1 VINLD
6 TTTTSLI
13 VPRNLRDM
21 AKEKGINMSKVFA
34 EALAKELD
42 TGREFERLKEKE
54 KIYERKLEIIRQEI
68 QDCEI
73 LMQEKQKHRKTEQEK
88 ADEIVETIME
98 RIRLTQKIPN
108 ELIQIKSK
116 QMPFSPEV
124 LEKLIRKQAEREGI
138 ILFE

>member
-1 VINLD
+1 MD

>member
-1 VINLD
+1 
-6 TTTTSLI
+6 
-13 VPRNLRDM
+13 M

>member
-1 VINLD
+1 MD

-88 ADEIVETIME
+88 RNEIIEHIMQ
-98 RIRLTQKIPN
+98 RVRLTQKIPM
-108 ELIQIKSK
+108 ELIYLKSK
-116 QMPFSPEV
+116 LLPITA
-124 LEKLIRKQAEREGI
+124 EKLKEIILEQAEQEGI
-138 ILFE
+138 IIFE